1 LSPTDDQPDVE
12 PTAVATDSPADPPAI
27 SDTDSRGVR
36 SRRRK
41 VAGIVLTTLACLLVL
56 FGLVGPDQ
64 LANLTLSTFIRI
76 PIEALVG
83 VVLLFLLPTTARK
96 IVAGVLGAI
105 LGVLTIVK
113 LLDIGFFIAM
123 SRPFDPVLDFAFFLP
138 GVHFLE
144 GEIGFAGT
152 IAAVVVIAI
161 VAVVLVFLMTLAVMR
176 LTRIAI
182 GHRTATSR
190 TIAVLA
196 VIWIVCAFTGVQ
208 FTPGEPVAAR
218 SAATLAFDD
227 VRQVHTDVL
236 DQQAFTKAAAIDPFH
251 NASGS
256 DLLTGLRG
264 KNVLLVFVESYGRIA
279 VQGSG
284 FSPQVDDI
292 LNAGTKSLQADGFAS
307 ESAFLTSSTVGGGS
321 WLAHSTLQSGLWIN
335 NQQRYNDLLGDNRL
349 SLTQAFQRAGWRTIG
364 DDPSNI
370 QDVPKATI
378 YDYNKF
384 YDALNVGYR
393 GPKFSYATMPDQY
406 IMKAFQDNELTNQKQ
421 PVMAEIDLVSSH
433 SPWAPLPRFVP
444 WNQLGNGSIY
454 DPMPAQGESAAD
466 VVTSAAKLK
475 VAYGD
480 SIKYTLSTLISY
492 LQTYGNKN
500 TVMVFLGDHEPAGII
515 TNNSADRDVPIT
527 IVAKDPAVLN
537 RVSSWGWQPGL
548 LPNPQAPV
556 WRMDTFRDKFLTA
569 FGSRA

>member
-1 LSPTDDQPDVE
+1 MTTEDQTADQPADL
-12 PTAVATDSPADPPAI
+12 PADETAPAA
-27 SDTDSRGVR
+27 R

-41 VAGIVLTTLACLLVL
+41 VAGVVLTTLACLLVL
-56 FGLVGPDQ
+56 FALVGPDQ
-64 LANLTLSTFIRI
+64 LANLTPWTFLRI
-76 PIEALVG
+76 PIEGLVG
-83 VVLLFLLPTTARK
+83 VVLLLLLPTTARRV
-96 IVAGVLGAI
+96 VAGVLGAI

-113 LLDIGFFIAM
+113 LLDMGFFIAM
-123 SRPFDPVLDFAFFLP
+123 SRPFDPALDLAFFLP

-144 GEIGFAGT
+144 GELGFVGT

-161 VAVVLVFLMTLAVMR
+161 IAVALVFLMTRAVMR
-176 LTRIAI
+176 LARIAV
-182 GHRTATSR
+182 GHRTVTSR
-190 TIAVLA
+190 TVAVLT
-196 VIWIVCAFTGVQ
+196 VIWIVCVFTGVQ
-208 FTPGEPVAAR
+208 ITPGEPIAAR
-218 SAATLAFDD
+218 SAATLTFDD
-227 VRQVHTDVL
+227 IRQAHTDVL

-251 NASGS
+251 NATGS
-256 DLLTGLRG
+256 ELLTGLRG

-284 FSPQVDDI
+284 FSPQVDDL

-321 WLAHSTLQSGLWIN
+321 WLAHSTLQSGLWID
-335 NQQRYNDLLGDNRL
+335 NQRRFNALLGDNRL
-349 SLTQAFQRAGWRTIG
+349 SLTQAFRRAGWRTVG
-364 DDPSNI
+364 DDASNI

-378 YDYNKF
+378 YDYDAF

-406 IMKAFQDNELTNQKQ
+406 IMQAVQNHELTNQKQ

-444 WNQLGNGSIY
+444 WNSLGNGSIY

-475 VAYGD
+475 VAYGN
-480 SIKYTLSTLISY
+480 SIKYTLTTLISY
-492 LQTYGNKN
+492 LETYGNKN

-537 RVSSWGWQPGL
+537 RISSWDWQPGL

-556 WRMDTFRDKFLTA
+556 WRMDTFRNKFLTA
-569 FGSRA
+569 FGSRT